1 MGLPSF
7 VILLDTPRAYSDYSI
22 NQKRIIPPNINLDKI
37 THDTQLD
44 PNSITVELVLKNIEN
59 FI

>member
-7 VILLDTPRAYSDYSI
+7 IILLDSPRAYSDYSI
-22 NQKRIIPPNINLDKI
+22 NQKRIIPQNMNLDEI
-37 THDTQLD
+37 THDTKLD
-44 PNSITVELVLKNIEN
+44 PGLITAELVLKKIKK

>member
-44 PNSITVELVLKNIEN
+44 PNSITVEIVLKNIEN